1 MTSPGIASALAGVAA
16 PLRRRTFVAGVLAAV
31 AAGTG
36 VLALGAW
43 LVRWRVVESPAWVI
57 VAWLLA
63 AVTMAWVVA
72 AARRRLVALEPAP
85 LAATLEATGRFRE
98 GSLRLLLLPA
108 AGGTSHSLRAAA
120 DARVARDVTAD
131 GPAALADLHGWT
143 RRMLGRAAV
152 TLAGAAALL
161 VLAGPVHGTA
171 AALWDPGAAFALLST
186 PVRLAASE
194 EAVGR
199 GESVTFSM
207 SAAGRRD
214 GVLWTRAPGEGW
226 SAQAVR
232 LDDAGV
238 ATRVVGPLEGDLLA
252 RFESGGRESDT
263 VQVRVRLA
271 VFLGSLQVTAE
282 YPAYLNLEPE
292 TMPFTGDTLLIPAGT
307 RLVSEGRASSPL
319 RHARWTSGEL
329 QRPLDVRGSSFGGV
343 FQPAEERTWRLE
355 LEAGDGEPVAGLDA
369 SLTLRVVPD
378 LPPEVEVP
386 APGIDTVM
394 AAGGLVPLVV
404 DTRDDHGLT
413 RVVLELRTGGEPARL
428 RDLDLPPD
436 APDRA
441 LIASVIDLEG
451 MSPGDTLRYRVVA
464 YDNSPARQAGR
475 SREMLVVIPTP
486 AEMRDLQR
494 ESVEDVASQLDSL
507 ARRGRELERQ
517 TEDLSRLRARGEESG
532 RRGDQSLSFEE
543 SSRASEVART
553 QEELLDDMQRLQDE
567 LRRLE
572 QAAEA
577 AGIAD
582 STFMRRLAEIRQ
594 ELERAMTP
602 ELRER
607 LAELQEALRN
617 LDAPRT
623 REAMRQLAEVQQ
635 QMREA
640 LERSR
645 ELFERA
651 ALEQELGALGQ
662 AAAEVAEAQREWTES
677 VMRADSARAA
687 AEERALAAR
696 ADSLATGMQQ
706 AAERLDSQGARQEM
720 AQTAGE
726 VQEAAETMRQ
736 AAQSAA
742 QGQRQQA
749 RQQGQRAQSQL
760 SEASQQVGEQREQQ
774 QQEWREEVVRALDQ
788 ALLETTRLTQR
799 QLGVTERYRAGSSA
813 AVLRADQAVVE
824 EGVRQLLEQVMTAG
838 GQNALVPPRIAG
850 ALAAARL
857 EMARAREAISSA
869 TLNLREGSERAGE
882 AVDALHVAAFMLLRA
897 RADVSGSSSG
907 SGMAEAMERMAQL
920 AQQQGGI
927 GQDASGLLSMMNSP
941 AFDQQLVEL
950 ASRQRQMSRELD
962 RLRAETDAGGAE
974 QFAEEARELARQM
987 EAGRLDPETVA
998 RQERLFRRM
1007 LDSGRMLQGEEQDEQ
1022 KERQGTTAEG
1032 IDPLLPAALRDRLR
1046 EADRR
1051 LRLPS
1056 WEELQRFS
1064 PEERRL
1070 VADYFRRLG
1079 GGGR

>member
-1 MTSPGIASALAGVAA
+1 MTTPGLASALEGVAT
-16 PLRRRTFVAGVLAAV
+16 PLRRRTFVAGGLAAV

-43 LVRWRVVESPAWVI
+43 LVRLGVVESPAWVI

-63 AVTMAWVVA
+63 ALTVAWVVVV
-72 AARRRLVALEPAP
+72 ARRWLAALEPAP

-98 GSLRLLLLPA
+98 GSIRLLLLPA
-108 AGGTSHSLRAAA
+108 AGGTSPSLRAAA
-120 DARVARDVTAD
+120 DGMLARDVAAD

-143 RRMLGRAAV
+143 RRMLGRAVV

-171 AALWDPGAAFALLST
+171 AALWDPVAAFALLST

-194 EAVGR
+194 DAVER

-226 SAQAVR
+226 SAQPVR
-232 LDDAGV
+232 LDDAGL
-238 ATRVVGPLEGDLLA
+238 ATRVIGPLEGDLFA
-252 RFESGGRESDT
+252 RFESGGRDSDT
-263 VQVRVRLA
+263 LHIRVRLA
-271 VFLGSLQVTAE
+271 VFVGSLQVTAE
-282 YPAYLNLEPE
+282 YPDYLNLEPE
-292 TMPFTGDTLLIPAGT
+292 TMPGAGDTLLIPAGT
-307 RLVSEGRASSPL
+307 RLVTEGRASGPL
-319 RHARWTSGEL
+319 RQARWVSGEL
-329 QRPLDVRGSSFGGV
+329 QRPLEVEGSSFRGE
-343 FQPAEERTWRLE
+343 FQPTGELTWHLRM
-355 LEAGDGEPVAGLDA
+355 EAAGGEPVAGLDA
-369 SLTLRVVPD
+369 SLTVRVVPD
-378 LPPEVEVP
+378 MPPQVEIP
-386 APGIDTVM
+386 APGLDTLM
-394 AAGGLVPLVV
+394 ATGGQVPLVV

-413 RVVLELRTGGEPARL
+413 RVVLELRTGREPARM

-441 LIASVIDLEG
+441 LIASVINLEG

-475 SREMLVVIPTP
+475 SREMLIVMPTQ

-494 ESVEDVASQLDSL
+494 ESVHDVASQLDSL

-517 TEDLSRLRARGEESG
+517 TEDLSRLRARGEESA

-543 SSRASEVART
+543 SRRASDVART
-553 QEELLDDMQRLQDE
+553 QEELLDEMQRLQDE
-567 LRRLE
+567 LRQLE
-572 QAAEA
+572 RAAEA

-594 ELERAMTP
+594 ELERAMSP

-662 AAAEVAEAQREWTES
+662 EAAEVAKAQREWAES
-677 VMRADSARAA
+677 VMQSDSARAA
-687 AEERALAAR
+687 VEERALAAR
-696 ADSLATGMQQ
+696 ADSLAVGMQQ

-720 AQTAGE
+720 TQTAAQ

-760 SEASQQVGEQREQQ
+760 SEASQQVGEQRQQQ

-799 QLGVTERYRAGSSA
+799 QLAVTARFRAGTSA
-813 AVLRADQAVVE
+813 AALRADQAVVE

-838 GQNALVPPRIAG
+838 GRNALVPPRIAG

-857 EMARAREAISSA
+857 EMARARAAISSA
-869 TLNLREGSERAGE
+869 TLNLREGSERAGD

-950 ASRQRQMSRELD
+950 ASRQRQMSRQLD

-1007 LDSGRMLQGEEQDEQ
+1007 LDAGRMLQGEEQDEQ
-1022 KERQGTTAEG
+1022 KERQGTTAAG

-1046 EADRR
+1046 ERDGR

-1079 GGGR
+1079 GGGG